1 MSSSIWQFILLHF
14 AIGLGSSA
22 TFGPLMAEASHWF
35 NRYRGLAVAIAAS
48 GNYIGGTIWP
58 SILTWGM
65 QSAGWRSTHIAVG
78 IFTAVA
84 MTLALT
90 VLRLL
95 VGAGTR
101 RSHVNAAQPRVDLR
115 LSTNVLTAILS
126 LAGIACCVAMSM
138 PQVHIVA
145 YCGDLGY
152 GVARGAEMLSLMLGF
167 GIISRIGSGFLA
179 DRIGGIRTLL
189 IGSVAQGTALLFYLF
204 FDSLTSLY
212 VISAMF
218 GLFQGGIVPSYA
230 IIIREAMPAQQAA
243 TRVGIVIFATVFGM
257 SFGGWVS
264 GVIFDATGSY
274 GAAFLNGL
282 GWNALN
288 ITIMVGLLIRAR
300 QRLALA

>member
-1 MSSSIWQFILLHF
+1 
-14 AIGLGSSA
+14 
-22 TFGPLMAEASHWF
+22 MAEASHWF
-35 NRYRGLAVAIAAS
+35 SRYRGLAVAIAAS

-58 SILTWGM
+58 SLINLGM
-65 QSAGWRSTHIAVG
+65 QSIGWRHTHFAIGA
-78 IFTAVA
+78 FTVVT
-84 MTLALT
+84 MVLSL
-90 VLRLL
+90 VWLRLL
-95 VGAGTR
+95 MGAAER
-101 RSHVNAAQPRVDLR
+101 RSHVNAAAPRVDLR
-115 LSTNVLTAILS
+115 LSTNALTAILS

-189 IGSVAQGTALLFYLF
+189 IGSIAQGVALLFYLF

-212 VISAMF
+212 LISAMF

-230 IIIREAMPAQQAA
+230 IIVRETMPASEAA

-274 GAAFLNGL
+274 AAAFLNGV

-288 ITIMVGLLIRAR
+288 VTIMTALLFRAR
-300 QRLALA
+300 ARLALA